1 MSLTVHI
8 HVTVDLKKEGK
19 LTNFNESK
27 HNCKQHF
34 FSCVLWIHRSEIH
47 EHTAGFKLSQKEKKK
62 IIITS
67 MFLMMTHFP
76 FVYRKL
82 LPLGSPPI
90 TFEVPLVICGSP
102 ANMLSERRSGG
113 ISNWHTLEHFPMQTI
128 QHGRH
133 GSVGLIWC

>member
-1 MSLTVHI
+1 M
-8 HVTVDLKKEGK
+8 TVDLKKEGK

-34 FSCVLWIHRSEIH
+34 FLVYCEYIGQRYMNTQLDSNYHKR
-47 EHTAGFKLSQKEKKK
+47 KKK
-62 IIITS
+62 RLKKTKTIITS

-113 ISNWHTLEHFPMQTI
+113 ISN
-128 QHGRH
+128 
-133 GSVGLIWC
+133 